1 MVTAVLADS
10 TKATSP
16 LHNRYF
22 RLLWAGRAISGLGDQ
37 CYLVALPWLV
47 LQLTTSGVALGTVM
61 MTGAI
66 PTAVLMLVGGVLSD
80 RLSARR
86 ILLVTTSVRAVCV
99 AAIGALVALHVVAL
113 WQIYLLALAFGIAD
127 AFAAPASQTLVPSIL
142 EREQLPAASSITQST
157 QQLAMIIGPAPAGLL
172 VKLLGT
178 AWAFF
183 IDAFSF
189 LFVIAALWRIPDPPM
204 SQAGKARSGILNS
217 IAEGLRYINA
227 DVAMRSLLFV
237 AAALNFCVAGPVSIG
252 LAWIAKQ
259 HFGSPIAFSVFV
271 ASVAAGGLAGAVAAG
286 IHTPHRRGVLML
298 AVSFMVAL
306 GTALLGVVTQVWS
319 LSAVLFA
326 MGAASGYL
334 NVHLVAW
341 FQQRVDRDMLGR
353 TMSVIMLAAVGLQPL
368 SLAFAGIA
376 VAWSV
381 AGMFAG
387 SAALMLAVTILAAL
401 HKPVR
406 DIE

>member
-142 EREQLPAASSITQST
+142 DKEQLPAASSITQST